1 MREKKAYSIAKPY
14 NVAGVWGVQF
24 LLPEQKTDKKMKK
37 TLLTVAMCAASLV
50 GTAFAENPFKV
61 EETAFDYVVTGEGT
75 LTECLAAL
83 NEKGITFENIVRFGV
98 KDGERATVKI
108 TSDNSVT
115 PSAGVLEFA
124 NATLVFEDLVT
135 LLPNYDE
142 APFGPGMM
150 AGWLDGGW
158 SGNVLPG
165 DLTIQVAKSAVD
177 DWLSKQ
183 EHLDV
188 MASFSLLDDAAEIQ
202 PTAGAN
208 VNFQLVDDQG
218 QVIVSKGDL
227 YVLDEQHKYTN
238 SGIVWS
244 AGDLLKN
251 QIALHFVPGGE
262 EDWGGGQFNVLA
274 LGENYV
280 PVPEPA
286 TGTLSLLALAGL
298 AARRRRK

>member
-1 MREKKAYSIAKPY
+1 
-14 NVAGVWGVQF
+14 
-24 LLPEQKTDKKMKK
+24 
-37 TLLTVAMCAASLV
+37 MCAASLV
-50 GTAFAENPFKV
+50 ETAFAENPFKV
-61 EETAFDYVVTGEGT
+61 EQTAFDYVVTGEGT
-75 LTECLAAL
+75 LTECLEAL
-83 NEKGITFENIVRFGV
+83 DEMGITFENFVRFGV
-98 KDGERATVKI
+98 KDGEGATVKI
-108 TSDNSVT
+108 TSENSVT

-124 NATLVFEDLVT
+124 NATLIFEDLVT
-135 LLPNYDE
+135 LLPNYTE

-177 DWLSKQ
+177 AWLNEQ
-183 EHLDV
+183 EHLDD

-208 VNFQLVDDQG
+208 VNFQLVDGQG
-218 QVIVSKGDL
+218 QVIVSEGDL
-227 YVLDEQHKYTN
+227 YVLDEHHKYIN

-251 QIALHFVPGGE
+251 HIALHFVPGGE
-262 EDWGGGQFNVLA
+262 GEVWGGGQFNVLA